1 MEIGAQFYT
10 LRDHCSNLEDFA
22 LSLKKVADIG
32 YRFVQ
37 ISGVCEY
44 SPEWLD
50 AELKK
55 NGLKCVLTHYGADE
69 IKNHPD
75 EVAKRHAMFG
85 CKYIGLGCMPNGIV
99 TEESTRTFINEY
111 KPSAQILKENGAQLF
126 YHNHD
131 MEFQKTADGKWI
143 LEKIVEGF
151 EPSELQFTL
160 DTYWVQHGGADVCD
174 VIDMLAGRLKCVHLK
189 DFLMVNGEQRM
200 APVGRGSLNFPK
212 ILKHLE
218 DAGCEYAL
226 VEQDHTYGEDPF
238 ECLKES
244 YEYLRGI
251 IK

>member
-10 LRDHCSNLEDFA
+10 LRDHCTNLEDFA

-55 NGLKCVLTHYGADE
+55 NGLKCVLTHYSADE

-75 EVAKRHAMFG
+75 EVAKRHAIFG

-160 DTYWVQHGGADVCD
+160 DTYWVQAGGGDPVWW
-174 VIDMLAGRLKCVHLK
+174 INELKGRTPCVHFK
-189 DFLMVNGEQRM
+189 DMGYKRM
-200 APVGRGSLNFPK
+200 EAVGQGNMNFDAIIK
-212 ILKHLE
+212 ATV
-218 DAGCEYAL
+218 DAGVDYAL
-226 VEQDHTYGEDPF
+226 VEQDNCNGKDPF
-238 ECLKES
+238 ECLATS
-244 YEYLRGI
+244 YKYLKAQGLN
-251 IK
+251 